1 MKDSKR
7 DKSHSEGS
15 NRHIHDPVQEVLHSV
30 KGQTLGNVST
40 NPPRSDE
47 LMEYFQKACQR
58 GRNSKIFQEMEFTII
73 YTSNQ
78 KDKGLAQQKE
88 GGKQGRLSS
97 SFYWKST
104 SHTTSPRG
112 KTNKKNNCR
121 KPYSQSYRS
130 SILQKN
136 AL

>member
-1 MKDSKR
+1 MINSKR

-15 NRHIHDPVQEVLHSV
+15 NRNINDPVQEVLHSV
-30 KGQTLGNVST
+30 QGQRLGNVST

-47 LMEYFQKACQR
+47 LMEYFQKSSQR
-58 GRNSKIFQEMEFTII
+58 GGNSKILQQMEFTII
-73 YTSNQ
+73 QTSNQ
-78 KDKGLAQQKE
+78 KDKGLAQQKD

-112 KTNKKNNCR
+112 EEK
-121 KPYSQSYRS
+121 QEG
-130 SILQKN
+130 
-136 AL
+136 